1 VANQYMTMAT
11 AYLSR
16 GSQDLAFKQ
25 LSMAIKK
32 APTYSDIY
40 IMRGQVYIQLGQVR
54 VIYIYIYVY
63 IYIYFMYIY
72 VYVELFIFVLT
83 F

>member
-1 VANQYMTMAT
+1 MTMAT

-40 IMRGQVYIQLGQVR
+40 IMRGQVYIQLGQFDLAVDDFLK
-54 VIYIYIYVY
+54 VGI
-63 IYIYFMYIY
+63 
-72 VYVELFIFVLT
+72 ELDPGE
-83 F
+83 